1 MNLVCI
7 HGNSLDSTIYDSINV
22 DGFQKITLN
31 LPGHGGRELGN
42 VKSFLDFVDV
52 IYNDIAPLKDVVL
65 LGSSLGGHIVHH
77 LLNRMKPLAV
87 ITISSPPLNLETV
100 GKAFAPNSVGQLLFQ
115 AEISPAEAMILGD
128 SMLSLRKDLVPRLSA
143 MIEATEPQA
152 RGIIAGS
159 LMKAEFLDEVELLK
173 NFAGPKILVV
183 PTMDGF
189 VNKDYM
195 KSCEY
200 VRVVELE
207 GNHILSWDN
216 SLAVNDLLG
225 RELGK
230 LQKRI

>member
-1 MNLVCI
+1 
-7 HGNSLDSTIYDSINV
+7 
-22 DGFQKITLN
+22 
-31 LPGHGGRELGN
+31 
-42 VKSFLDFVDV
+42 
-52 IYNDIAPLKDVVL
+52 
-65 LGSSLGGHIVHH
+65 
-77 LLNRMKPLAV
+77 
-87 ITISSPPLNLETV
+87 
-100 GKAFAPNSVGQLLFQ
+100 
-115 AEISPAEAMILGD
+115 
-128 SMLSLRKDLVPRLSA
+128 

-152 RGIIAGS
+152 RAIIAGS

-216 SLAVNDLLG
+216 SQAVNDLLG
-225 RELGK
+225 RELAK
-230 LQKRI
+230 LRS